1 MNRIK
6 RFVSQLLKDLFNDE
20 DKKELIRILTTS
32 LEEKVDDLVE
42 QGTPMEEAIDKSINE
57 FGDAKDVLEAF
68 PDKSSHKSGIIRK
81 RRNQLFFATFGYLLI
96 GGLAIF
102 LNLTFI
108 NFLDGFKWFVIV
120 WIGVF
125 FWPLS
130 MLYLYMMAKK

>member
-20 DKKELIRILTTS
+20 DKKELIEILTTS

-42 QGTPMEEAIDKSINE
+42 QGTPVDEAIDKSINE

-68 PDKSSHKSGIIRK
+68 PDKASLKTGIIRK
-81 RRNQLFFATFGYLLI
+81 RRNQLLFATFGYLLI

-120 WIGVF
+120 LIGVF

-130 MLYLYMMAKK
+130 MLYLYLMAKK